1 MSARPFGR
9 DDERVA
15 SIRAALEASSLDGLI
30 CALPSN
36 VLLASGYWPVIGTA
50 CAVVGPHATVVV
62 APRDEYDFAR
72 AGWAD
77 AIVAFDA
84 GSLENLDPVAHDI
97 REPLRSAIARAGIEG
112 ARVGVESGPQHEPS
126 TYVGAFRFGDVL
138 GDLLRQ
144 EGLTPVPADDVLSH
158 LRSRVTAR
166 EHDAI
171 AGACAIAQR
180 GFAAG
185 SSALRPGVTESE
197 AAERFRAPLGITAE
211 ASGVRR
217 AGGYVFAMSGEN
229 GANAFGAYA
238 RSTSRRMRDGELVLV
253 HCNSYADG
261 YWTDITRTYCLGEP
275 GERQRALYDAVLS
288 ARDAAIA
295 SIRPGVR
302 AAAVDAAARDVI
314 ASRGFGAQFKHST
327 GHGVG
332 FVAIDARAHP
342 RLHPASTDVLR
353 AGMVCNV
360 EPAIYVDGYCG
371 LRHCDMIAVTEA
383 GAEVLTP
390 FHERLEDLVLHF
402 GSA

>member
-1 MSARPFGR
+1 MSARPHER
-9 DDERVA
+9 DEERVA
-15 SIRAALEASSLDGLI
+15 SIRSALEASSLDGLV

-36 VLLASGYWPVIGTA
+36 VLLVSGYWPVIGTA
-50 CAVVGPHATVVV
+50 CAVVGANATVIV

-84 GSLENLDPVAHDI
+84 GSLENLDPVAHHI
-97 REPLRSAIARAGIEG
+97 REPLRAAIARAAIEG

-126 TYVGAFRFGDVL
+126 TYVGAFRFGAAL

-144 EGLTPVPADDVLSH
+144 EGLTPVPADDVLSR

-171 AGACAIAQR
+171 ARACTIARHAFVAGA
-180 GFAAG
+180 
-185 SSALRPGVTESE
+185 SALRPGLTEAE
-197 AAERFRAPLGITAE
+197 AAERFRAPLGITLD
-211 ASGVRR
+211 SPGVRR
-217 AGGYVFAMSGEN
+217 AGGFVFAMSGEN
-229 GANAFGAYA
+229 GANASGAYA
-238 RSTSRRMRDGELVLV
+238 RSTSRRMREGDLVLV
-253 HCNSYADG
+253 HCNSYSDG
-261 YWTDITRTYCLGEP
+261 YWTDITRTYCLGAAS
-275 GERQRALYDAVLS
+275 ERQRALYDAVLS
-288 ARDAAIA
+288 ARAAA
-295 SIRPGVR
+295 LGSIRPGVR

-360 EPAIYVDGYCG
+360 EPAIYIEGYCG
-371 LRHCDMIAVTEA
+371 LRHCDMIAVTEE

-390 FHERLEDLVLHF
+390 FHERLEDLVLR
-402 GSA
+402 GGPP